1 MIDLQ
6 YPLQR
11 PEGTEMKLTSKG
23 ATGGYS
29 ALWGRV
35 AIPPRGTFGHPLSS
49 SSQRLSEQLGA
60 PRLADT
66 LHTLRQGGST
76 KLRRISPRN
85 HKEGAHE

>member
-49 SSQRLSEQLGA
+49 SSPRVSEGFGA
-60 PRLADT
+60 PRLPDT
-66 LHTLRQGGST
+66 LHPLRQEDA
-76 KLRRISPRN
+76 RRLHRASPQN
-85 HKEGAHE
+85 HREGVHG